1 LTAAEALP
9 RQAGAQA
16 LAQRTSRGAGEGNH
30 GGGLSST
37 LAAAQVL
44 AWSGAAKKG
53 AQERY
58 LNTHEEKSAAGP
70 STPATRD
77 PWSFHRRKT
86 RFVVDDG
93 NGEGLTNGTHTTE
106 SWCARGVKAAD
117 KRARHAARG
126 ENRPRACGE
135 GGRG

>member
-1 LTAAEALP
+1 M
-9 RQAGAQA
+9 
-16 LAQRTSRGAGEGNH
+16 GEGNH

-70 STPATRD
+70 STPTTRD
-77 PWSFHRRKT
+77 SWSFHRRET

-93 NGEGLTNGTHTTE
+93 DREELTNGTHTAV
-106 SWCARGVKAAD
+106 SAVKGIRAASVAD
-117 KRARHAARG
+117 RAGPACKSAAR
-126 ENRPRACGE
+126 RRWASWVARAL
-135 GGRG
+135 